1 MMDGWWL
8 VPVAYL
14 VGSIPWGIIAVRLAR
29 RTDVRS
35 HGSGKTGVTNVLRA
49 AGRGPAL
56 LTLMGDTGKGVVV
69 VLAARLLSDNTTLHA
84 TVAGVA
90 VAGHVWP
97 LWAGFHGGR
106 GIATGVGV
114 VSALEPLAGLTGIA
128 VFAPVVA
135 LTRYVSLGSLCS
147 MVGVVIFFGIAFAV
161 GREPLPYFLFSLAI
175 GALIVVMHRDNV
187 QRLLTRTE
195 RRLGERTASG
205 E

>member
-1 MMDGWWL
+1 MDGWWL

-56 LTLMGDTGKGVVV
+56 LTLLGDTGKGAAV
-69 VLAARLLSDNTTLHA
+69 VLAVRLLSDNAALHG

-90 VAGHVWP
+90 IAGHVWP
-97 LWAGFHGGR
+97 VWAGFHGGR
-106 GIATGVGV
+106 GIATGVGA

-128 VFAPVVA
+128 IFAPVVA

-147 MVGVVIFFGIAFAV
+147 VVGVVLFFGTMFAV
-161 GREPLPYFLFSLAI
+161 GREPLPYFLLSLAA
-175 GALIVVMHRDNV
+175 GALSVVMHRDNIR
-187 QRLLTRTE
+187 RLLTRTE
-195 RRLGERTASG
+195 RRLGERTANR